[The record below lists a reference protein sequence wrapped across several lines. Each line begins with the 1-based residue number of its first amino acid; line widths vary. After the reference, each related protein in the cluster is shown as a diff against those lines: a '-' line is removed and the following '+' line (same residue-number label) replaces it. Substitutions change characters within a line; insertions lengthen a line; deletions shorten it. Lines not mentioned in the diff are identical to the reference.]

1 MKKYLEKSVQI
12 KKKKSRP
19 VLLKTFE
26 LVQTSSTKSVQDE
39 ITDLE

>member
-12 KKKKSRP
+12 KKKSRP